1 MDNMSAQRMA
11 GEYFEKGMVVEK
23 DLVKAYM
30 MYDLG
35 GGPGIEAKE
44 AVAERMTEEQ
54 VEKAIAR
61 SWQWQLERNSY
72 RPSSNGYRY
81 QPDVSD
87 LEPLSLTPEL
97 DQ

>member
-1 MDNMSAQRMA
+1 MAQAYA
-11 GEYFEKGMVVEK
+11 GEFFEAGLGAEK

-30 MYDLG
+30 MYDLAG
-35 GGPGIEAKE
+35 WADNEERDEVAKK
-44 AVAERMTEEQ
+44 MTEEQ
-54 VEKAIAR
+54 IEEAIAR

-87 LEPLSLTPEL
+87 LEPLSLTPES